1 MNAKRRAASLLLGVI
16 LAGCGW
22 TPSASPGAATP
33 ASTVTTT
40 PAATSRPTPSP
51 TSVATPTAPPA
62 GWTYT
67 FPKNESVRPHPVFA
81 SDGTAYIYAV
91 SGIFALDTTGK
102 VLPGWPAPPFEPT
115 VLGPDGSVYATDC
128 GEPGPPCGL
137 HRLGSDG
144 RELSGWPFEPG
155 CEIAGFAVGG
165 DGTAYVACNLGGKAS
180 VVAVDQAGQDR
191 PGWPLE
197 TRRSRVWPW
206 GPQLLADPDPSHDPT
221 LFMLDQQDSILTALD
236 PDGHAL
242 PGWPARIT
250 GTPTY
255 HNLARDGTVVVLSSK
270 GDPVTRTIF
279 TMIGPDGQTLSGW
292 PRSVTG
298 EVVDPTLAPDGTL
311 YYVAPPGKL
320 YARDRAGNVKRG
332 WPVAIPGVDHLHC
345 DEKNHWS
352 CLAVGPDGTAYLMG
366 LSEDDSEMIVALGPD
381 GRTLPGWPYV
391 WRDRLEPLYR
401 GNPPWVPSYTG
412 YQHGRGLGLA
422 ADGTVYVAV
431 GEPDGVAIVALDH
444 TGRVKPG
451 WPYRPPRRPPNPLD
465 DTPFLPRVS
474 SMSVGPGDR
483 LYAFIVEGDDWITT
497 LVVVPPDGRVAE

>member
-1 MNAKRRAASLLLGVI
+1 MA
-16 LAGCGW
+16 
-22 TPSASPGAATP
+22 P
-33 ASTVTTT
+33 
-40 PAATSRPTPSP
+40 
-51 TSVATPTAPPA
+51 TPTAPPA

-67 FPKNESVRPHPVFA
+67 FPEVESVVPHPVFA
-81 SDGTAYIYAV
+81 PDGTAYIVAQ
-91 SGIFALDTTGK
+91 SGTFALDTAGR
-102 VLPGWPAPPFEPT
+102 VRPGWPAPIYGEP
-115 VLGPDGSVYATDC
+115 VLGPDGSVYETDC
-128 GEPGPPCGL
+128 GEPGSPCGL
-137 HRLGSDG
+137 HRVGSDG
-144 RELSGWPFEPG
+144 RELPGWPYDPG

-165 DGTAYVACNLGGKAS
+165 DGTAYVACYWALREGEVS
-180 VVAVDQAGQDR
+180 IVALDDAGRER
-191 PGWPLE
+191 PGWPFGAKSFRDRWLG
-197 TRRSRVWPW
+197 R
-206 GPQLLADPDPSHDPT
+206 QLVADPDPSREPRLY
-221 LFMLDQQDSILTALD
+221 LFDNEGATVTALD
-236 PDGHAL
+236 TDGHVL

-255 HNLARDGTVVVLSSK
+255 HNLARDGTLVVVSSK
-270 GDPVTRTIF
+270 GDPLSRTIF
-279 TMIGPDGQTLSGW
+279 TMIGPDGQTLPGW

-497 LVVVPPDGRVAE
+497 LVVIPPDGRVAE